1 MSLNHVQI
9 ILKEINGGDG
19 EKKGV
24 SKWRNIQFVTAPHQI
39 YYSVKHPCNFS
50 VNLKLYQNNGQQR
63 KNETNKTH
71 SCLS

>member
-39 YYSVKHPCNFS
+39 Y
-50 VNLKLYQNNGQQR
+50 
-63 KNETNKTH
+63 
-71 SCLS
+71 